1 MKKAILIFSLSIF
14 VYGCGGNKETKTTTS
29 TTQNAAVKK
38 DITEDP
44 AYIAGVELVGKSDCP
59 TCHKPEENSTGP
71 SFVSIANKY
80 PNTPATIDTLV
91 HKVIKGGAGNWG
103 TVPMAAHPAISEA
116 DAATMVKYIL
126 MHKK

>member
-1 MKKAILIFSLSIF
+1 MKKTVLIFSIAALL
-14 VYGCGGNKETKTTTS
+14 YGCGGNKETKTSTG
-29 TTQNAAVKK
+29 TTQDAGGKK

-44 AYIAGVELVGKSDCP
+44 AYIAGAELVGKSDCP
-59 TCHKPEENSTGP
+59 TCHKPEDNSTGP

-80 PNTPATIDTLV
+80 PNSPATIDTLV
-91 HKVIKGGAGNWG
+91 HKIIKGGSGNWG

-116 DAATMVKYIL
+116 DAVTMVKYIL

>member
-1 MKKAILIFSLSIF
+1 MKKIVFVFSLAVFMYACS
-14 VYGCGGNKETKTTTS
+14 GNKEAKTETTT
-29 TTQNAAVKK
+29 TQDAGAKK

-59 TCHKPEENSTGP
+59 TCHKPEETSTGP

-80 PNTPATIDTLV
+80 PNTPATLDTLV
-91 HKVIKGGAGNWG
+91 HKVIKGGSGNWG
-103 TVPMAAHPAISEA
+103 TVPMAAHPAVSEA
-116 DAATMVKYIL
+116 DAATMIKYIL

>member
-1 MKKAILIFSLSIF
+1 MKKTFLLFTVAAAMYACS
-14 VYGCGGNKETKTTTS
+14 GGGSKQKES
-29 TTQNAAVKK
+29 APPEAKK

-59 TCHKPEENSTGP
+59 TCHKPEEASTGP
-71 SFVSIANKY
+71 SFVSIASKY
-80 PNTPATIDTLV
+80 PNTPASIDTLV
-91 HKVIKGGAGNWG
+91 HKVIKGGSGNWG